1 MMHIFLQW
9 MTRFPYNRAA
19 MRDTAVN
26 SVTSVGAMFG
36 VVVLILGA
44 SLLGAPWLDDAQAQ
58 SRKRIVF
65 DEDVA
70 ERVEGYVHRPE
81 VGYIITRQEQE
92 DLETLQLKESFLP
105 KIVKSVE
112 KKPF

>member
-1 MMHIFLQW
+1 MIRW
-9 MTRFPYNRAA
+9 I
-19 MRDTAVN
+19 AVL
-26 SVTSVGAMFG
+26 G
-36 VVVLILGA
+36 VALVLTVPFWAG
-44 SLLGAPWLDDAQAQ
+44 DAQAQ
-58 SRKRIVF
+58 RKRVVF
-65 DEDVA
+65 GEETEGSEV
-70 ERVEGYVHRPE
+70 VGYVHKPE